1 MQANAGEAPNGT
13 FERVAVVRTIPGR
26 KLPLAIVHAFSATGV
41 ELAVQ
46 ERYATSPTG
55 LDAADLDILEQDAR
69 RAMALHHPNMA
80 AVRDVAREGEEV
92 SVVSEFVEGEV
103 LEELRRLGA
112 TGTSFSIEVG
122 VRIVVD
128 VLSALNGLHTLG
140 EPGLAHGEVTTH
152 NVLVGYDGATRLL
165 RPYRGRVAGKVA
177 ETDWFGY
184 AAPEVLKGQP
194 PDARADLFSVGV
206 LLWETLTKRRLFP
219 NATREG
225 RTSRSVPI
233 GKASPPPDASWAAPL
248 AAVAER
254 ALASDPQA
262 RYASAAEMAA
272 AVRLAVR
279 SKLAMP
285 PRVAAVVDKLA
296 GERIVQR
303 RVSLALPETPTRP
316 SAPSRPP
323 VSNEA
328 ARVLEAMRPPSRP
341 PTPSPGPVIVPAVP
355 KAPAVPS
362 IEAREA
368 KFHVAKPDLHA
379 KPRPA
384 APPLKLSEPKA
395 PAPKAL
401 ATPIAPATA
410 PKASAAPIAAP
421 PAPHAGEPTP
431 ISLDSALLSAAES
444 SPAFGIEP
452 PTVPRKPKPEDLEVV
467 APPAD
472 LLDAAKAFEVSF
484 PAPREPAKPAAR
496 EPVKPA
502 PSGPIKPAAREPAK
516 PAPSEPAKPAAKPA
530 VSEPA
535 KAAPSERPAPLVDPS
550 VITSPVALEE
560 PPGAPQPTATSL
572 APAGIGAQRGKRVLI
587 GVGAVCLLLLLGAGI
602 RFLVVGKGDT
612 ASPVP
617 TETARRPQPS
627 VTATAP
633 AAPPATAP
641 TVTAEPSAT
650 EPAPEDSAAPSPS
663 ASPTPVPDGSSRRRH
678 PKPRP
683 TYDPMGI

>member
-1 MQANAGEAPNGT
+1 MSAVQANAEEAPNGT

-69 RAMALHHPNMA
+69 RAMALRHPNMA
-80 AVRDVAREGEEV
+80 AVRAVAREGEEV

-128 VLSALNGLHTLG
+128 VLSALSALHTLG
-140 EPGLAHGEVTTH
+140 ASGLAHGEVTTH

-233 GKASPPPDASWAAPL
+233 GKASPPPDASWATPL

-303 RVSLALPETPTRP
+303 RVALALPETSTRP
-316 SAPSRPP
+316 SSPSRPP

-328 ARVLEAMRPPSRP
+328 ARALEAMRPPSRP

-362 IEAREA
+362 VEAREA
-368 KFHVAKPDLHA
+368 KFHVAGPDLRA

-421 PAPHAGEPTP
+421 PAPKAAEPAP

-444 SPAFGIEP
+444 SPAFGMEP

-467 APPAD
+467 PPPAD
-472 LLDAAKAFEVSF
+472 VLDAAKAFEVSF
-484 PAPREPAKPAAR
+484 SAPREPAKPAAR
-496 EPVKPA
+496 EPA
-502 PSGPIKPAAREPAK
+502 KPAASEPAK
-516 PAPSEPAKPAAKPA
+516 PAPSEK
-530 VSEPA
+530 
-535 KAAPSERPAPLVDPS
+535 PAPLVDPN

-560 PPGAPQPTATSL
+560 PQGAPQPTATSL

-602 RFLVVGKGDT
+602 RFLVVGKGST

-617 TETARRPQPS
+617 TETARRPQPT

-633 AAPPATAP
+633 AATTATAP

-663 ASPTPVPDGSSRRRH
+663 ASPTPVPDGSSRRHH